1 MGKNF
6 SGNTNKKRS
15 KSDFYQTPYSITR
28 RLLEVEKFEGR
39 ILEPACGAGAI
50 TAILKEAG
58 YKDVTAYDY
67 LLDGKDF
74 LAETRKFDA
83 IITNP
88 PFSLAKEFI
97 LKACEVAPR
106 FAFLLPL
113 NYLHGKE
120 RLDEIYSREILEKIY
135 VFARYPLLSAQI
147 RPDGKYETGMMVYAW
162 YIFDT
167 RHKDAPSIYWIDNSE
182 DVARKSKYT
191 RAKTAGCAP

>member
-6 SGNTNKKRS
+6 SGNTNKLRS
-15 KSDFYQTPYSITR
+15 KADFYQTPYALTR

-39 ILEPACGAGAI
+39 ILEPSCGAGAI

-58 YKDVTAYDY
+58 YKDITAYD
-67 LLDGKDF
+67 LMLDGKDF

-113 NYLHGKE
+113 SYLQGQA
-120 RLDEIYSREILEKIY
+120 RYNEIWSAREILEKIY
-135 VFARYPLLSAQI
+135 IFTRYPSLSAEI
-147 RPDGKYETGMMVYAW
+147 RPDGKYETAMMAYAW

-167 RHKDAPSIYWIDNSE
+167 RHKGVASIHWLDSSK
-182 DVARKSKYT
+182 DVARKG
-191 RAKTAGCAP
+191 R

>member
-6 SGNTNKKRS
+6 SGNTNKSRS

-28 RLLEVEKFEGR
+28 RLLGVEKFEGR
-39 ILEPACGAGAI
+39 ILEPACDAGAI

-58 YKDVTAYDY
+58 YEDVTAYDL

-74 LAETRKFDA
+74 LTETRKFDA
-83 IITNP
+83 IVTNP

-97 LKACEVAPR
+97 LKACEVAPK

-120 RLDEIYSREILEKIY
+120 RLEEIFSRNILEKIY
-135 VFARYPLLSAQI
+135 VFVRYPLLSREI
-147 RPDGKYETGMMVYAW
+147 RSDGKYDTGMMVYAW

-167 RHKDAPSIYWIDNSE
+167 RHKGAPSIHWIDNSD
-182 DVARKSKYT
+182 DVARKRK
-191 RAKTAGCAP
+191 

>member
-50 TAILKEAG
+50 TAILKEAS
-58 YKDVTAYDY
+58 YEDVTAYDKEE
-67 LLDGKDF
+67 LFGGKDF
-74 LAETRKFDA
+74 LDETRKFDA

-120 RLDEIYSREILEKIY
+120 RLDEIYSHEILEKVY
-135 VFARYPLLSAQI
+135 VFARYPLLSAEI

-167 RHKDAPSIYWIDNSE
+167 RHKGAPTIRWIDNSE
-182 DVARKSKYT
+182 DVARKGK
-191 RAKTAGCAP
+191 

>member
-15 KSDFYQTPYSITR
+15 KSDFYQTPYNITR

-58 YKDVTAYDY
+58 YEDVTAYDKEG
-67 LLDGKDF
+67 LFGGKDF

-113 NYLHGKE
+113 SYLQGQA
-120 RLDEIYSREILEKIY
+120 RYSEIWSASEILEKVYI
-135 VFARYPLLSAQI
+135 FTRYPLLSAQI

-167 RHKDAPSIYWIDNSE
+167 RHKGAPTIRWIDNDS
-182 DVARKSKYT
+182 DVVRKGK
-191 RAKTAGCAP
+191 

>member
-6 SGNTNKKRS
+6 SGNTNKRRS
-15 KSDFYQTPYSITR
+15 KSDFYQTPYNITR
-28 RLLEVEKFEGR
+28 RLLEVEKFKGR
-39 ILEPACGAGAI
+39 ILEPASGAGAI
-50 TAILKEAG
+50 KAILKEAG
-58 YKDVTAYDY
+58 YDDVTAYD
-67 LLDGKDF
+67 LLLNGKDF
-74 LAETRKFDA
+74 LTETRKFDA

-135 VFARYPLLSAQI
+135 IFVRYPLLSREI
-147 RPDGKYETGMMVYAW
+147 RSDGKYDTGMMVYAW

-167 RHKDAPSIYWIDNSE
+167 RHKSAPTIHLIDNDS
-182 DVARKSKYT
+182 DVVRKGK
-191 RAKTAGCAP
+191 

>member
-6 SGNTNKKRS
+6 SGNTNKLRS
-15 KSDFYQTPYSITR
+15 KADFYQTPYALTR

-39 ILEPACGAGAI
+39 ILEPSCGAGAI

-58 YKDVTAYDY
+58 YKDITAYD
-67 LLDGKDF
+67 LMLDGKDF

-113 NYLHGKE
+113 SYLQGQA
-120 RLDEIYSREILEKIY
+120 RYNEIWSAREILEKIY
-135 VFARYPLLSAQI
+135 IFTRYPLLSAEI
-147 RPDGKYETGMMVYAW
+147 RPDGKYETAMMAYAW

-167 RHKDAPSIYWIDNSE
+167 GHKGTATIHWLDSSE
-182 DVARKSKYT
+182 DVVRKGKYKQ
-191 RAKTAGCAP
+191 AKPA

>member
-28 RLLEVEKFEGR
+28 RLLEVEKFSGR

-58 YKDVTAYDY
+58 YEDITAYDL

-74 LAETRKFDA
+74 LTETRKFDA

-97 LKACEVAPR
+97 LKACEVATR

-113 NYLHGKE
+113 NYLQGQA
-120 RLDEIYSREILEKIY
+120 RYNEIWSASEILEKVYI
-135 VFARYPLLSAQI
+135 FTRYPLLSAHI
-147 RPDGKYETGMMVYAW
+147 RPDGKYETAMMAYAW

-167 RHKDAPSIYWIDNSE
+167 RHKGAPTIYWLDSSE
-182 DVARKSKYT
+182 DVARKGK
-191 RAKTAGCAP
+191 

>member
-6 SGNTNKKRS
+6 SGNTNKRRS

-28 RLLEVEKFEGR
+28 RLLEVEKFEGS

-58 YKDVTAYDY
+58 YEDITAYDL

-74 LAETRKFDA
+74 LTETRKFDA
-83 IITNP
+83 IVTNP

-113 NYLHGKE
+113 SYLQGQA
-120 RLDEIYSREILEKIY
+120 RYNEIWSAREILEKIY
-135 VFARYPLLSAQI
+135 IFTRYPLLSAQI
-147 RPDGKYETGMMVYAW
+147 RPDGKYETAMMAYAW
-162 YIFDT
+162 YVFDT
-167 RHKDAPSIYWIDNSE
+167 RHKGAATIHWLDSSK
-182 DVARKSKYT
+182 DVARKGK
-191 RAKTAGCAP
+191 

>member
-6 SGNTNKKRS
+6 SGNTNKLRS
-15 KSDFYQTPYSITR
+15 KADFYQTPYALTR

-39 ILEPACGAGAI
+39 ILEPSCGAGAI

-58 YKDVTAYDY
+58 YKDITAYDY

-74 LAETRKFDA
+74 LTETRKFDA

-97 LKACEVAPR
+97 LKACEIAPR

-113 NYLHGKE
+113 TYLHGKE
-120 RLDEIYSREILEKIY
+120 RLDEIYLREILEKTY
-135 VFARYPLLSAQI
+135 VFARYPLLSAEI

-167 RHKDAPSIYWIDNSE
+167 RHKGAPSIHWIDNSE
-182 DVARKSKYT
+182 DVARKE
-191 RAKTAGCAP
+191 R

>member
-1 MGKNF
+1 MKTEEIASGKNF
-6 SGNTNKKRS
+6 SGNSNPARHKN
-15 KSDFYQTPYSITR
+15 DFYQTPYNITR

-50 TAILKEAG
+50 TAVLKEAG
-58 YKDVTAYDY
+58 YDDVTSYDL

-74 LAETRKFDA
+74 LTETRKFDA

-97 LKACEVAPR
+97 LKACEVAPH

-113 NYLHGKE
+113 SYLHVKE
-120 RLDEIYSREILEKIY
+120 RLDKIYSREILEKIY
-135 VFARYPLLSAQI
+135 VFTRYPLLSRDI
-147 RPDGKYETGMMVYAW
+147 RADGKYETGMMVYAW

-167 RHKDAPSIYWIDNSE
+167 RHGGAPTMHWIDNQN
-182 DVARKSKYT
+182 DVVRKTK
-191 RAKTAGCAP
+191 K

>member
-6 SGNTNKKRS
+6 SGNTNKSRS
-15 KSDFYQTPYSITR
+15 KGDFYQTPYSITR
-28 RLLEVEKFEGR
+28 RLLEVEKFSGR

-50 TAILKEAG
+50 TSVLKEAG
-58 YKDVTAYDY
+58 YDDVTAYDKEE
-67 LLDGKDF
+67 LFGGKDF

-83 IITNP
+83 IVTNP

-97 LKACEVAPR
+97 LKACEIAPR

-113 NYLHGKE
+113 NYLHGKK

-135 VFARYPLLSAQI
+135 VFARYPLLSANI

-162 YIFDT
+162 YVFDT
-167 RHKDAPSIYWIDNSE
+167 RNKGAPTIHWIDNSE
-182 DVARKSKYT
+182 DVVRKSK
-191 RAKTAGCAP
+191 

>member
-1 MGKNF
+1 MFNRIVLV
-6 SGNTNKKRS
+6 GNLTKDIELRYTQGGAAIGS
-15 KSDFYQTPYSITR
+15 
-28 RLLEVEKFEGR
+28 
-39 ILEPACGAGAI
+39 CGI
-50 TAILKEAG
+50 
-58 YKDVTAYDY
+58 
-67 LLDGKDF
+67 
-74 LAETRKFDA
+74 AETRKFDA

-120 RLDEIYSREILEKIY
+120 RLDEIYSREILEKVY

-167 RHKDAPSIYWIDNSE
+167 RHKGAPTIRWIDNDS
-182 DVARKSKYT
+182 DVARRGK
-191 RAKTAGCAP
+191 

>member
-6 SGNTNKKRS
+6 SGNTNKLRS
-15 KSDFYQTPYSITR
+15 KADFYQTPYALTR

-39 ILEPACGAGAI
+39 ILEPSCGAGAI

-58 YKDVTAYDY
+58 YKDITAYD
-67 LLDGKDF
+67 LMLDGKDF

-83 IITNP
+83 IVTNP

-113 NYLHGKE
+113 SYLQGQA
-120 RLDEIYSREILEKIY
+120 RYNEIWSASEILEKIY
-135 VFARYPLLSAQI
+135 IFTRYPLLSAQI
-147 RPDGKYETGMMVYAW
+147 RPDGKYETAMMAYAW

-167 RHKDAPSIYWIDNSE
+167 RHKGAATIHWLDSSE
-182 DVARKSKYT
+182 DVARKGKYT
-191 RAKTAGCAP
+191 RAKPA

>member
-15 KSDFYQTPYSITR
+15 KSDFYQTPYAITR
-28 RLLEVEKFEGR
+28 RLLEVEKFEGH

-58 YKDVTAYDY
+58 YDDVTAYDL

-83 IITNP
+83 IVTNP

-113 NYLHGKE
+113 SYLQGQA
-120 RLDEIYSREILEKIY
+120 RYNEIWSASEILEKVYI
-135 VFARYPLLSAQI
+135 FTRYPLLSAHI
-147 RPDGKYETGMMVYAW
+147 RPDGKYETAMMAYAW

-167 RHKDAPSIYWIDNSE
+167 RHKGAATIHWLDSSE
-182 DVARKSKYT
+182 DVARKGK
-191 RAKTAGCAP
+191 

>member
-6 SGNTNKKRS
+6 SGNTNKRRS

-50 TAILKEAG
+50 TAVLKEAG
-58 YKDVTAYDY
+58 YDNVTAYDKEE
-67 LLDGKDF
+67 LFGGKDF
-74 LAETRKFDA
+74 LDETCKFDA

-113 NYLHGKE
+113 NYLQGQA
-120 RLDEIYSREILEKIY
+120 RYNEIWSAREILEKIY
-135 VFARYPLLSAQI
+135 IFTRYPLLSAQI

-167 RHKDAPSIYWIDNSE
+167 RHKGAPAIHWIDNSW
-182 DVARKSKYT
+182 DVVRKGK
-191 RAKTAGCAP
+191 

>member
-6 SGNTNKKRS
+6 SGNTNKRRS
-15 KSDFYQTPYSITR
+15 KSDFYQTPYNITR
-28 RLLEVEKFEGR
+28 RLLEVEKFEGS

-58 YKDVTAYDY
+58 YDDVTAYDL

-167 RHKDAPSIYWIDNSE
+167 RHKGAPTIRWIDNDS
-182 DVARKSKYT
+182 DVVRKGK
-191 RAKTAGCAP
+191 

>member
-15 KSDFYQTPYSITR
+15 KSDFYQTPYAITR
-28 RLLEVEKFEGR
+28 RLLEVEKFEGH

-58 YKDVTAYDY
+58 YDDVTAYDL

-83 IITNP
+83 IVTNP

-97 LKACEVAPR
+97 LKACEIAPR

-113 NYLHGKE
+113 SYLQGQA
-120 RLDEIYSREILEKIY
+120 RYNEIWSAREILEKVYI
-135 VFARYPLLSAQI
+135 FTRYPLLSAHI
-147 RPDGKYETGMMVYAW
+147 RPDGKYETAMMAYAW

-167 RHKDAPSIYWIDNSE
+167 RHKGAATIHWLDSSE
-182 DVARKSKYT
+182 DVVRKGK
-191 RAKTAGCAP
+191 